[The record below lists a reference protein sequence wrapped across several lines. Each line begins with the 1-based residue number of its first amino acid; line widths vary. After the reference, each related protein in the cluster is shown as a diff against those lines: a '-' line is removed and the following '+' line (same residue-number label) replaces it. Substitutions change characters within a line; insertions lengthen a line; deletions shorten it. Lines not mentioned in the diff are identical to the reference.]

1 MMRGLHRLVVDTTG
15 AAAAELALSL
25 PVLLMLLLGSFELGN
40 YFRAEHVVQK
50 AVRDAA
56 RYAGRLPPDV
66 FDCSGGGGTGI
77 LDPTAE
83 EQIQKV
89 AKAGDP
95 DGDWDDDGDQD
106 HRLGGWDDHTMTT
119 VTLTCDTNASHVY
132 VNKGLYADFPDGV
145 PIVTVSATVPHP
157 TFFGA
162 LGLGAGTFNLNAQS
176 EAAVF
181 GA

>member
-1 MMRGLHRLVVDTTG
+1 MMRLIHRLAAGTTG

-25 PVLLMLLLGSFELGN
+25 PLLLVVLLGSFELGN

-56 RYAGRLPPDV
+56 RYAGRLPATA
-66 FDCSGGGGTGI
+66 FDCSGGT
-77 LDPTAE
+77 PTVDSTTE
-83 EQIQKV
+83 QQIQRV
-89 AKAGDP
+89 AKTGDP

-106 HRLGGWDDHTMTT
+106 YRLGGWDSDSMTT
-119 VTLTCDTNASHVY
+119 VTLTCEKDTTVAY

-145 PIVTVSATVPHP
+145 PVVTVSTTVPHP

-162 LGLGAGTFNLNAQS
+162 LGLGSATRNLNAQS
-176 EAAVF
+176 QAAVF